1 MEEVDKM
8 KVMNSREFKE
18 EMLNQIVNRGKT
30 EFSSISLSVQEI
42 IDAVRKEGDKAVL
55 RYTEKFDN
63 IRLSQPRLKVTK
75 KEIKESYRKLKKN
88 QIEAL
93 RKASNNIIRFHDEQI
108 SDIWSLNVARGV
120 TVGQLTRPLS
130 SVGIYAPGGRA
141 SYPSS
146 VLMCAIPARVAGV
159 KKIIVC
165 SPPRTNGDVNPA
177 LIVAADLTGATEI
190 YRIGGVQAIAA
201 MAYGTETVP
210 KVDKIVGP
218 GNKFVTASKLQVSRD
233 VAIDLPA
240 GPSEIV
246 IIADSMASPS
256 IVASDLLAQ
265 AEHDSNTWTILLTT
279 SKNLAFAVEKEVN
292 VQLESLSRKEIA
304 KSSVQ
309 KRGFIVIVRNVKEA
323 VNYANTIAPEHLEIL
338 TKTSSKVLDDIRNA
352 GAVFLGEYSPVAFG
366 DYSAGLNH
374 VLPTGGY
381 AKTYSGLSARD
392 FVKTI
397 SFLECNKQGY
407 SNLKET
413 AVTLAKLEGFDAHAR
428 SVSIRRRKK

>member
-1 MEEVDKM
+1 M
-8 KVMNSREFKE
+8 KVMTSREFKGE
-18 EMLNQIVNRGKT
+18 VLNRIVNRGKT
-30 EFSSISLSVQEI
+30 DFSSVSSSVQEI
-42 IDAVRKEGDKAVL
+42 IEAVRKEGDKAVL

-63 IRLSQPRLKVTK
+63 VSLPQSRLKVTK
-75 KEIKESYRKLKKN
+75 KEIKQSYQKLKSK

-93 RKASNNIIRFHDEQI
+93 RKAAVNIIRFHEEQI
-108 SDIWSLNVARGV
+108 SDVWSLRVVRGV
-120 TVGQLTRPLS
+120 TVGQITRPLS
-130 SVGIYAPGGRA
+130 SVGVYAPGGRA

-146 VLMCAIPARVAGV
+146 VLMCTIPARVAGV
-159 KKIIVC
+159 KKIVVC
-165 SPPRTNGDVNPA
+165 SPPRTNGNINPA
-177 LIVAADLTGATEI
+177 LIVAADLAGATDI

-218 GNKFVTASKLQVSRD
+218 GNIFVTAAKMQVSKD

-240 GPSEIV
+240 GPSEIL
-246 IIADSMASPS
+246 IIADSTASPS
-256 IVASDLLAQ
+256 IIASDLLAQ
-265 AEHDSNTWTILLTT
+265 AEHDPNTWAILLTT
-279 SKNLAFAVEKEVN
+279 SKNLAFAVEKEVDA
-292 VQLESLSRKEIA
+292 QLELLSRREIA

-309 KRGFIVIVRNVKEA
+309 KRGFIVIVRDVKET

-338 TKTSSKVLDDIRNA
+338 TKDPSKVLDGIRNA
-352 GAVFLGEYSPVAFG
+352 GAVFLGQYSPVAFG
-366 DYSAGLNH
+366 DYSAGMNH

-381 AKTYSGLSARD
+381 AKTYSGLSTRD

-413 AVTLAKLEGFDAHAR
+413 TVTLAKLEDFDAHAK
-428 SVSIRRRKK
+428 SVSIRRGKSEG

>member
-1 MEEVDKM
+1 M
-8 KVMNSREFKE
+8 KVMTSREFKE
-18 EMLNQIVNRGKT
+18 EILNQIVNRGKT
-30 EFSSISLSVQEI
+30 DFSSISLSVQEI
-42 IDAVRKEGDKAVL
+42 IEAVRKEGDKAVL

-63 IRLSQPRLKVTK
+63 VRLPQPRLKVTK

-88 QIEAL
+88 QIESL
-93 RKASNNIIRFHDEQI
+93 RKASINIIRFHEEQI
-108 SDIWSLNVARGV
+108 TDIWSLNVARGV
-120 TVGQLTRPLS
+120 SVGQLTRPLS

-146 VLMCAIPARVAGV
+146 VLMCTIPARVAGV
-159 KKIIVC
+159 KRIVVC
-165 SPPRTNGDVNPA
+165 SPPRTNGDLNPA
-177 LIVAADLTGATEI
+177 LVVAADLAGATDI

-218 GNKFVTASKLQVSRD
+218 GNIFVTAAKLQVSRD

-240 GPSEIV
+240 GPSEIL
-246 IIADSMASPS
+246 IIADSTASPS
-256 IVASDLLAQ
+256 IIASDLLAQ
-265 AEHDSNTWTILLTT
+265 AEHDPNAWAILLTT

-292 VQLESLSRKEIA
+292 AQLELLSRREIA

-338 TKTSSKVLDDIRNA
+338 TKAPPKVLDGIRNA
-352 GAVFLGEYSPVAFG
+352 GAVFLGEYSSVAFG
-366 DYSAGLNH
+366 DYSAGINH

-381 AKTYSGLSARD
+381 AKTYSGLSTRD

-397 SFLECNKQGY
+397 SFLECSKQGY
-407 SNLKET
+407 SNLKKT
-413 AVTLAKLEGFDAHAR
+413 AVTLAKLEGFDAHAK